1 MLTKKYTILIL
12 TILYFSLFLGVYL
25 DEDSLGGA
33 FSDYEGLYYITE
45 NFKNNFIYTL
55 LNYDEVGNRHSPI
68 FYILRSG
75 LPLNEIFQRIFFL
88 NIYLLI
94 PIFFYKS
101 LKIIFKTTPKNNLKL
116 LAFVLL
122 LLPTYRSY
130 SIWPDPHLLGV
141 LFFIISIYYFLKFKE
156 NVKDFKDATLSTIFL
171 ALSAYSSPN
180 FGIFVIYFFYE
191 FYSRFDISKKLILI
205 IFLNI
210 ILSIPFFYYLFYLD
224 VNFIF
229 KDNSWDIGENFYS
242 KENISN
248 KILIISSIFCFY
260 LIPILNHKKIISDF
274 NLMHIIDI
282 RLMSFILF
290 FLFCCYFFDFT
301 SAYNLTNSGGGF
313 FYNISKFLFNNNYL
327 FYLINF
333 FAFIFI
339 GKASFANIK
348 NCLLFLCLV
357 LSNPQ
362 VTIWQANFSPTL
374 FCLILLLF
382 SIDFIKKNF
391 ALKRIFFIYLYF
403 GSYLMINFAKNIL
416 I

>member
-12 TILYFSLFLGVYL
+12 TTLYISLFLGVYL

-33 FSDYEGLYYITE
+33 FSDYKGLYYITE

-75 LPLNEIFQRIFFL
+75 LPLNEMFQRIFFL

-141 LFFIISIYYFLKFKE
+141 LFFIISIYYFLKFRK
-156 NVKDFKDATLSTIFL
+156 NVKGFKDATLSTIFL

-229 KDNSWDIGENFYS
+229 KENSWDIGENFYS

-248 KILIISSIFCFY
+248 KILIISSIFFFY
-260 LIPILNHKKIISDF
+260 LIPFLNHKKIISDF

-333 FAFIFI
+333 FVFLLI
-339 GKASFANIK
+339 GKSFFTNKK
-348 NCLLFLCLV
+348 NSLLFLCLI

-374 FCLILLLF
+374 FFLILLLF
-382 SIDFIKKNF
+382 SFDFIKKNF
-391 ALKRIFFIYLYF
+391 DIKRIFLIYLYF
-403 GSYLMINFAKNIL
+403 ASYLVVNYAKNIL

>member
-1 MLTKKYTILIL
+1 MKIFILKK
-12 TILYFSLFLGVYL
+12 
-25 DEDSLGGA
+25 
-33 FSDYEGLYYITE
+33 
-45 NFKNNFIYTL
+45 
-55 LNYDEVGNRHSPI
+55 
-68 FYILRSG
+68 
-75 LPLNEIFQRIFFL
+75 IFQIKFNHKLYIF
-88 NIYLLI
+88 
-94 PIFFYKS
+94 
-101 LKIIFKTTPKNNLKL
+101 
-116 LAFVLL
+116 
-122 LLPTYRSY
+122 
-130 SIWPDPHLLGV
+130 
-141 LFFIISIYYFLKFKE
+141 
-156 NVKDFKDATLSTIFL
+156 
-171 ALSAYSSPN
+171 
-180 FGIFVIYFFYE
+180 
-191 FYSRFDISKKLILI
+191 
-205 IFLNI
+205 
-210 ILSIPFFYYLFYLD
+210 
-224 VNFIF
+224 
-229 KDNSWDIGENFYS
+229 
-242 KENISN
+242 
-248 KILIISSIFCFY
+248 FY

>member
-12 TILYFSLFLGVYL
+12 TILYISLFLGVYL

-33 FSDYEGLYYITE
+33 FSDYKGLYYITE

-75 LPLNEIFQRIFFL
+75 LPLNEMFQRIFFL

-141 LFFIISIYYFLKFKE
+141 LFFIISIYYFLKFRE
-156 NVKDFKDATLSTIFL
+156 NVKGFKDSILSTIFL

-191 FYSRFDISKKLILI
+191 FYLRFDISKKLILI

-242 KENISN
+242 RENISN
-248 KILIISSIFCFY
+248 KILIISSIFFFY
-260 LIPILNHKKIISDF
+260 LIPFLNHKKIISDF

-333 FAFIFI
+333 FVFLLI
-339 GKASFANIK
+339 GKSFFTNKK
-348 NCLLFLCLV
+348 NSLLFLCLI

-374 FCLILLLF
+374 FFLILLLF
-382 SIDFIKKNF
+382 SFDFIKKNF
-391 ALKRIFFIYLYF
+391 DIKRIFLIYLYF
-403 GSYLMINFAKNIL
+403 ASYLVVNFAKNIL

>member
-33 FSDYEGLYYITE
+33 FSDYKGLYYITE

-75 LPLNEIFQRIFFL
+75 LPLNEMFQRIFFL

-101 LKIIFKTTPKNNLKL
+101 LKIIFKTTPKNNLRL

-122 LLPTYRSY
+122 LFPTYRSY

-141 LFFIISIYYFLKFKE
+141 LFFIISIYYFLKFRE
-156 NVKDFKDATLSTIFL
+156 NVKGFKDSILSTIFL

-191 FYSRFDISKKLILI
+191 FYLRFDISKKLILI

-242 KENISN
+242 RENISN
-248 KILIISSIFCFY
+248 KILIISSIFFFY
-260 LIPILNHKKIISDF
+260 LIPFLNHKKIISDF

-333 FAFIFI
+333 FVFLLI
-339 GKASFANIK
+339 GKSFFTNKK
-348 NCLLFLCLV
+348 NSLLFLCLI

-374 FCLILLLF
+374 FFLILLLF
-382 SIDFIKKNF
+382 SFDFIKKNF
-391 ALKRIFFIYLYF
+391 DIKRIFLIYLYF
-403 GSYLMINFAKNIL
+403 ASYLMVNFAKNIL

>member
-12 TILYFSLFLGVYL
+12 TILYFSLFLGFYL

-33 FSDYEGLYYITE
+33 FSDYKGLYYISE

-75 LPLNEIFQRIFFL
+75 LPLDEIFQRIFFL

-122 LLPTYRSY
+122 LFPTYRSY

-141 LFFIISIYYFLKFKE
+141 LFFIISIYYFLKFRE
-156 NVKDFKDATLSTIFL
+156 NVKGFKDATLSTIFL

-191 FYSRFDISKKLILI
+191 FYLRFNISKKLILI

-229 KDNSWDIGENFYS
+229 KENSWDIGENFYS

-248 KILIISSIFCFY
+248 KILIISSIFFFY
-260 LIPILNHKKIISDF
+260 LIPFLNHKKIISDF

-282 RLMSFILF
+282 KLMSFILF

-333 FAFIFI
+333 FVFLLI
-339 GKASFANIK
+339 GKAIFTNKK
-348 NCLLFLCLV
+348 NSLLFLCLI

-374 FCLILLLF
+374 FFLILLLF
-382 SIDFIKKNF
+382 SFDFIKKNF
-391 ALKRIFFIYLYF
+391 DIKRFFLIYLYF
-403 GSYLMINFAKNIL
+403 ASYLVVNFAKNIL

>member
-12 TILYFSLFLGVYL
+12 TILYFSLFLGFYL

-33 FSDYEGLYYITE
+33 FSDYKGLYYISE

-75 LPLNEIFQRIFFL
+75 LPLNEMFQRIFFL

-122 LLPTYRSY
+122 LFPTYRSY

-141 LFFIISIYYFLKFKE
+141 LFFIISIYYFLKFRE
-156 NVKDFKDATLSTIFL
+156 NVKGFKDATLSTIFL

-191 FYSRFDISKKLILI
+191 FYLRFNVSKKLILI

-339 GKASFANIK
+339 SKASFANKK
-348 NCLLFLCLV
+348 NSLLFVCLV

>member
-1 MLTKKYTILIL
+1 M
-12 TILYFSLFLGVYL
+12 
-25 DEDSLGGA
+25 
-33 FSDYEGLYYITE
+33 
-45 NFKNNFIYTL
+45 
-55 LNYDEVGNRHSPI
+55 
-68 FYILRSG
+68 
-75 LPLNEIFQRIFFL
+75 
-88 NIYLLI
+88 I

-101 LKIIFKTTPKNNLKL
+101 LKKFLKNHKNNLKL
-116 LAFVLL
+116 LALALFLF
-122 LLPTYRSY
+122 PTYRSY
-130 SIWPDPHLLGV
+130 SIWPDPYLLGV
-141 LFFIISIYYFLKFKE
+141 LFFLISIYYFLKFKE
-156 NVKDFKDATLSTIFL
+156 NKEYLKNPALNTIYL
-171 ALSAYSSPN
+171 ALSAYCSPN
-180 FGIFVIYFFYE
+180 FGIFVMFFFYE
-191 FYSRFDISKKLILI
+191 FYLKFGISKKLILI

-229 KDNSWDIGENFYS
+229 KENSWDIGENFYS

-248 KILIISSIFCFY
+248 KILIISSIFFFY
-260 LIPILNHKKIISDF
+260 LIPFLNHKKIISDF

-327 FYLINF
+327 FYFINF

-403 GSYLMINFAKNIL
+403 ASYLMVNFAKNIL

>member
-12 TILYFSLFLGVYL
+12 TILYFSLFLGFYL

-33 FSDYEGLYYITE
+33 FSDYKGLYYISE

-75 LPLNEIFQRIFFL
+75 LPLDKIFQRIFFL

-122 LLPTYRSY
+122 LFPTYRSY

-141 LFFIISIYYFLKFKE
+141 LFFIISIYYFLKFRE
-156 NVKDFKDATLSTIFL
+156 NVKGFKDATLSTIFL

-191 FYSRFDISKKLILI
+191 FYLRFNISKKLILI

-229 KDNSWDIGENFYS
+229 KENSWDIGENFYS

-248 KILIISSIFCFY
+248 KILIISSIFFFY
-260 LIPILNHKKIISDF
+260 LIPFLNHKKIISDF

-333 FAFIFI
+333 FVFLLI
-339 GKASFANIK
+339 GKAIFTNKK
-348 NCLLFLCLV
+348 NSLLFLCLI

-362 VTIWQANFSPTL
+362 VTIWQANLSPTL
-374 FCLILLLF
+374 FFLILLLF
-382 SIDFIKKNF
+382 SFDFIKKNF
-391 ALKRIFFIYLYF
+391 DIKRIFLIYLYF
-403 GSYLMINFAKNIL
+403 ASYLMVNFAKNIL

>member
-12 TILYFSLFLGVYL
+12 TILYFSLFLGFYL

-33 FSDYEGLYYITE
+33 FSDYKGLYYISE

-75 LPLNEIFQRIFFL
+75 FPLNEMFQRIFFL

-122 LLPTYRSY
+122 LFPTYRSY

-141 LFFIISIYYFLKFKE
+141 LFFIISIYYFLKFRE
-156 NVKDFKDATLSTIFL
+156 NVKGFKDATLSTIFL

-191 FYSRFDISKKLILI
+191 FYLRFNVSKKLILI

-229 KDNSWDIGENFYS
+229 KENSWDIGENFYS

-248 KILIISSIFCFY
+248 KILIISSIFFFY
-260 LIPILNHKKIISDF
+260 LIPFLNHKKIISDF

-282 RLMSFILF
+282 RLISFILF
-290 FLFCCYFFDFT
+290 FLFCCYFFNFT

-333 FAFIFI
+333 FVFLLI
-339 GKASFANIK
+339 GKAIFTNKK
-348 NCLLFLCLV
+348 NSLLFLCLI

-374 FCLILLLF
+374 FFLILLLF
-382 SIDFIKKNF
+382 SFDFIKKNF
-391 ALKRIFFIYLYF
+391 DIKRIFLIYLYF
-403 GSYLMINFAKNIL
+403 ASYLVVNFAKNIL

>member
-33 FSDYEGLYYITE
+33 FSDYKGLYYITE

-75 LPLNEIFQRIFFL
+75 LPLDEIFQRIFFL

-141 LFFIISIYYFLKFKE
+141 LFFIISIYYFLKFRE
-156 NVKDFKDATLSTIFL
+156 NVKGFKDATLSTIFL

-205 IFLNI
+205 FFLNI

-229 KDNSWDIGENFYS
+229 KENSWDIGENFYS

-248 KILIISSIFCFY
+248 KILIISSIFFFY
-260 LIPILNHKKIISDF
+260 LIPFLNHKKIISDF

-333 FAFIFI
+333 FVFLLI
-339 GKASFANIK
+339 GKAIFTNKK
-348 NCLLFLCLV
+348 NSLLFLCLI

-374 FCLILLLF
+374 FFLILLLF
-382 SIDFIKKNF
+382 SFDFIKKNF
-391 ALKRIFFIYLYF
+391 DIKRIFLIYLYF
-403 GSYLMINFAKNIL
+403 ASYLVVNFAKNIL